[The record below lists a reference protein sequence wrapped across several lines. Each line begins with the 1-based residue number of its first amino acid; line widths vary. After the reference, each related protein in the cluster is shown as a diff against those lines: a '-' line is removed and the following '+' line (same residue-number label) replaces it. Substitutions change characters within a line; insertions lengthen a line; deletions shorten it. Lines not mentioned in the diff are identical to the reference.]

1 MDNGSSEKK
10 PDLRQHVDG
19 INRSTEPKPIEKITK
34 YSLENK
40 DQEVNMGGSGEN
52 LNLGGRVN
60 KMNKLIESQ
69 PFESQLL
76 KRLKP
81 DNLGEKVKALGETPT
96 TERTVK
102 KIETPA
108 MSDAEKRVEI
118 ARIVKRL
125 NKKLVPSNGDAELIK
140 GLEKEDQDEET
151 LRWAVTP
158 ANSESTKEHEGLDE
172 FLESKKLPVEKS
184 SENVAE
190 KNEEEAVPV
199 TPPPPIDRPGKP
211 LGNIISPKKIIN
223 SGKNMLE
230 KNEDTGELIRKLQK
244 KDIPVTE
251 PPFVEDIKD
260 SSATNSENWREQRK
274 KEGEI
279 GAAQIGLE
287 QMRQGIP
294 QKPVSPETTEIKNRL
309 DSFRKIIKKAKDT
322 GNL

>member
-1 MDNGSSEKK
+1 MDNESTKNK
-10 PDLRQHVDG
+10 PDLR
-19 INRSTEPKPIEKITK
+19 S
-34 YSLENK
+34 
-40 DQEVNMGGSGEN
+40 EVEA
-52 LNLGGRVN
+52 LGGTP
-60 KMNKLIESQ
+60 IT
-69 PFESQLL
+69 
-76 KRLKP
+76 
-81 DNLGEKVKALGETPT
+81 EK
-96 TERTVK
+96 TVK
-102 KIETPA
+102 KIETPI
-108 MSDAEKRVEI
+108 MSDVQKRAEI

-125 NKKLVPSNGDAELIK
+125 NKELASSNGDAELIK

-158 ANSESTKEHEGLDE
+158 ADGESTGEHKELEE
-172 FLESKKLPVEKS
+172 FLESKKLPAEES

-190 KNEEEAVPV
+190 KNEEEAIPV

-223 SGKNMLE
+223 SGKNMSE
-230 KNEDTGELIRKLQK
+230 KNEDTGELIRKLRK
-244 KDIPVTE
+244 EDVSVTK

-260 SSATNSENWREQRK
+260 SSATKNWREQRK

-294 QKPVSPETTEIKNRL
+294 QKPVSPEHAEIKNRL
-309 DSFRKIIKKAKDT
+309 GSFRKIIKKAKDT